1 MHIGTWNMEQHI
13 TYNNNNVDDDD
24 DDDEDASVNSGY
36 LNNNKDPWNMEH
48 KTLVMLTWAASVNSK
63 VETLMSK

>member
-1 MHIGTWNMEQHI
+1 MHIGTWNIEQHI
-13 TYNNNNVDDDD
+13 AYNNNTNDDADDDD
-24 DDDEDASVNSGY
+24 AYVNSGY